1 MRLNRQPKFN
11 VLMVGLVFGAYA
23 IVQPG
28 LSHHVF
34 AEEQKSEVDEL
45 QPGSEVAVE
54 KSLAPTEWRSITA
67 PRKFAGLDTLHRGS
81 ISVEVRMAQAAEL
94 RNLELVTSDEAAALL
109 LGGAVLIGASFG
121 AAALPLLLAHAAYFA
136 FLATATPGL
145 SGLEAYRQSVLA
157 ESVGKAEFPQLTQ
170 TALQRRLRATN
181 VSADETPERRVEV
194 VILGYGFVRG
204 PQADSACSFLHA
216 LIRLDLPGHDTQED
230 GIFIEPFRRSDD
242 APPSYCTAAK
252 KFIANGGEL
261 ARQTWIESSE
271 ILAAIVARRLED
283 RP

>member
-1 MRLNRQPKFN
+1 MRLNRPPKFK
-11 VLMVGLVFGAYA
+11 VLTIGFFIGAYSV
-23 IVQPG
+23 VQPG

-45 QPGSEVAVE
+45 QSGSDVTTG
-54 KSLAPTEWRSITA
+54 KSLAPTEWRSVTA
-67 PRKFAGLDTLHRGS
+67 PRKFGGLDTFHRGP
-81 ISVEVRMAQAAEL
+81 ISVEVRMAEAAEL

-121 AAALPLLLAHAAYFA
+121 AAALPLLFAYAAYFA

-145 SGLEAYRQSVLA
+145 SGLEGYRRSVLA
-157 ESVGKAEFPQLTQ
+157 ESVAKADFPRLTQ
-170 TALQRRLRATN
+170 TALQRRLRATEA
-181 VSADETPERRVEV
+181 SPDETPERRVEV

-204 PQADSACSFLHA
+204 PQADSACSFLYA

-230 GIFIEPFRRSDD
+230 WIFIEPSRRSDD

-261 ARQTWIESSE
+261 ARQTWTESSE

>member
-1 MRLNRQPKFN
+1 MRLNGPPKFK
-11 VLMVGLVFGAYA
+11 VLTIGFFIGAYSV
-23 IVQPG
+23 VQPG
-28 LSHHVF
+28 LSHRVF

-45 QPGSEVAVE
+45 QSGSDVTTGT
-54 KSLAPTEWRSITA
+54 SLAPTEWRSVTA
-67 PRKFAGLDTLHRGS
+67 PRTFAGLDTLHRGP

-94 RNLELVTSDEAAALL
+94 RNLEFVTSDEAAALL

-121 AAALPLLLAHAAYFA
+121 AAALPLLLAYAAYLA
-136 FLATATPGL
+136 FLAAATPGL
-145 SGLEAYRQSVLA
+145 TGLEGHRQSVLA
-157 ESVGKAEFPQLTQ
+157 ESVANVDLPRLTQ
-170 TALQRRLRATN
+170 TALQRRLQATEASPN
-181 VSADETPERRVEV
+181 ETPERRVEV

-204 PQADSACSFLHA
+204 PQADSACSFLYA

-230 GIFIEPFRRSDD
+230 WIFIEPSRRSDD

-261 ARQTWIESSE
+261 ARQTWTESSE